1 MATLPGSTAGSLRLE
16 PVSGPPL
23 SALWIPP
30 AGEITIGRHTS
41 CQVQLPEGERSVSRT
56 HCKLTFSGGSWFV
69 IDLESRHGTFIN
81 GSRLTPHVS
90 HRLHRGDRLKIGP
103 WTLIAGYP
111 GETTFAT
118 IQTSDRPGE
127 AEQLITVVDTGRENI
142 HRRRLELLLDCAK
155 RIGAAKDELTLAEG
169 VLDVLAQGTG
179 YTVVAIIRPI
189 AGAEQIDLIAARG
202 PLRASDASAF
212 SRSLVRA
219 ASTGQIVRLKKD
231 HTGAA
236 VPTPVSGPASG
247 SAAAG
252 INNIHSIV
260 SSGILTAL
268 CVPVMLDNQANLCLY
283 LDSRVGDPRVHDD
296 AAAFCQAVADMC
308 AMALA
313 NIRRDRLEIERLRT
327 EEQMGAALDIQ
338 RLILPAGA
346 GRFGRLSYAMNVL
359 PGRFV
364 AGDLFDVI
372 PLDEHRTAF
381 FVGDVSGK
389 GVPASIVMATTQSYL
404 NASLRH
410 SRDLVRALADVN
422 RHLADRTPDT
432 RFVSLWLGVLDQRDG
447 TLEYIDAGHGFAIL
461 RTPNGPPTIIPSE
474 GGPPL
479 RVAPDYPYALDR
491 LSVPSGSRIILYSD
505 GVVEQQGPAPACEE
519 FGSARVL
526 GALARADSC
535 EDDVR
540 LLLSAVRAHAGSS
553 ADALAD
559 DVTIASIAFDAP
571 TDGRTV

>member
-540 LLLSAVRAHAGSS
+540 LLLSAVRAHAGTS

>member
-1 MATLPGSTAGSLRLE
+1 MATLPGSAAGSLRLE

-219 ASTGQIVRLKKD
+219 ASTGQIVRMKKD
-231 HTGAA
+231 QTGAA

-461 RTPNGPPTIIPSE
+461 RTPNAPPTIIPSE

>member
-1 MATLPGSTAGSLRLE
+1 M
-16 PVSGPPL
+16 
-23 SALWIPP
+23 
-30 AGEITIGRHTS
+30 
-41 CQVQLPEGERSVSRT
+41 
-56 HCKLTFSGGSWFV
+56 
-69 IDLESRHGTFIN
+69 
-81 GSRLTPHVS
+81 
-90 HRLHRGDRLKIGP
+90 
-103 WTLIAGYP
+103 
-111 GETTFAT
+111 
-118 IQTSDRPGE
+118 
-127 AEQLITVVDTGRENI
+127 
-142 HRRRLELLLDCAK
+142 
-155 RIGAAKDELTLAEG
+155 
-169 VLDVLAQGTG
+169 
-179 YTVVAIIRPI
+179 
-189 AGAEQIDLIAARG
+189 
-202 PLRASDASAF
+202 
-212 SRSLVRA
+212 
-219 ASTGQIVRLKKD
+219 KKD
-231 HTGAA
+231 QTGAA

-461 RTPNGPPTIIPSE
+461 RTPNAPPTIIPSE

>member
-1 MATLPGSTAGSLRLE
+1 MATLPGSAAGSLRLE

-219 ASTGQIVRLKKD
+219 ASTGQIVRMKKD
-231 HTGAA
+231 QTGAA

-461 RTPNGPPTIIPSE
+461 RTPNAPPTIIPSE

-535 EDDVR
+535 GDDVR
-540 LLLSAVRAHAGSS
+540 LLLSAVRAHAGTS

>member
-103 WTLIAGYP
+103 WTLLAGYP
-111 GETTFAT
+111 GETTYAT

-219 ASTGQIVRLKKD
+219 ASTGQIVRMKKD
-231 HTGAA
+231 QTGAA

-461 RTPNGPPTIIPSE
+461 RTPNAPPTIIPSE

-540 LLLSAVRAHAGSS
+540 LLLSAVRAHAGTS

>member
-1 MATLPGSTAGSLRLE
+1 MATLPGSAAGSLRLE

-30 AGEITIGRHTS
+30 AGEVTIGRHTS

-189 AGAEQIDLIAARG
+189 ASAEQIDLIAARG
-202 PLRASDASAF
+202 PLRATDASAF

-461 RTPNGPPTIIPSE
+461 RTPNAPPTIIPSE

-540 LLLSAVRAHAGSS
+540 LLLSAVRAHAGTS

>member
-30 AGEITIGRHTS
+30 AGEVTIGRHTS

-219 ASTGQIVRLKKD
+219 ASTGQIVRMKKD
-231 HTGAA
+231 QTGAA

-461 RTPNGPPTIIPSE
+461 RTPNAPPTIIPSE

>member
-1 MATLPGSTAGSLRLE
+1 MATLPGSAAGSLRLE

-30 AGEITIGRHTS
+30 AGEVTIGRHTS

-219 ASTGQIVRLKKD
+219 ASTGQIVRMKKD
-231 HTGAA
+231 QTGAA

-461 RTPNGPPTIIPSE
+461 RTPNAPPTIIPSE

-540 LLLSAVRAHAGSS
+540 LLLSAVRAHAGTS

>member
-30 AGEITIGRHTS
+30 AGEVTIGRHTS

-219 ASTGQIVRLKKD
+219 ASTGQIVRMKKD
-231 HTGAA
+231 QTGAA

-461 RTPNGPPTIIPSE
+461 RTPNAPPTIIPSE

-540 LLLSAVRAHAGSS
+540 LLLSAVRAHAGTS

>member
-219 ASTGQIVRLKKD
+219 ASTGQIVRMKKD
-231 HTGAA
+231 QTGAA

-461 RTPNGPPTIIPSE
+461 RTPNAPPTIIPSE

-540 LLLSAVRAHAGSS
+540 LLLSAVRAHAGTS

>member
-1 MATLPGSTAGSLRLE
+1 MATLPGSAAGSLRLE

-219 ASTGQIVRLKKD
+219 ASTGQIVRMKKD
-231 HTGAA
+231 QTGAA

-461 RTPNGPPTIIPSE
+461 RTPNAPPTIIPSE

-540 LLLSAVRAHAGSS
+540 LLLSAVRAHAGTS